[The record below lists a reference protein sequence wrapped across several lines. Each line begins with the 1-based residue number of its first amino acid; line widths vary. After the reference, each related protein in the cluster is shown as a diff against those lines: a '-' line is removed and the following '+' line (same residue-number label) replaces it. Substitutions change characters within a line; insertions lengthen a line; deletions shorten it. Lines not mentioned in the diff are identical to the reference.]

1 VSIRSLEH
9 ADVAFGDA
17 LDKACSVG
25 EDAGFPEASHAQHRS
40 IRVRVDRF
48 RNRVYAPSPG
58 TSTRS
63 GSGRRREGES

>member
-40 IRVRVDRF
+40 IRVR
-48 RNRVYAPSPG
+48 
-58 TSTRS
+58 
-63 GSGRRREGES
+63 